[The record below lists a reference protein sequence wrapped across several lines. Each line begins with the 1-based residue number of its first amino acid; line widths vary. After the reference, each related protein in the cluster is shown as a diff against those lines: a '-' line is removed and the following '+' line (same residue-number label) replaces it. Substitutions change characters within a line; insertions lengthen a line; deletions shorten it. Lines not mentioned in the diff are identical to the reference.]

1 MLSVESLLGWTPG
14 PEPGNRPALTPDA
27 QSTARRMIVDTLPR
41 LDEKRRLVLALCY
54 YEELSVEEIAS
65 TLGLSLD
72 EVRSIREETISLL
85 QREIQRRLGSP
96 ARPRKAAAA

>member
-14 PEPGNRPALTPDA
+14 SAPGAQPSLTPDA

-41 LDEKRRLVLALCY
+41 LDERRRLVLALRY
-54 YEELSVEEIAS
+54 YEELSVDEIAR

-72 EVRSIREETISLL
+72 EVCRIQDETVSLL
-85 QREIQRRLGSP
+85 QREIRRRLGPADSP
-96 ARPRKAAAA
+96 AGTVPA